1 MDIREQIKKWMSKKN
16 ISYRELADRCGWSF
30 QNIWIKLNNV
40 SPNYETVVR
49 ILKGMGL
56 SVRIERAENPD
67 EMDPDQRAE
76 KVAELTTEQ
85 KISFEAVEELI
96 AALGYQ
102 VKIVDNGTTQNNE

>member
-1 MDIREQIKKWMSKKN
+1 MDIREQIKQWMSKKN

-30 QNIWIKLNNV
+30 QNIWIKLNHV

-76 KVAELTTEQ
+76 KVAELTTEK
-85 KISFEAVEELI
+85 KISFDVVDELI
-96 AALGYQ
+96 EALGYH
-102 VKIVDNGTTQNNE
+102 VKIVENGSTQNNE